1 MRYSGYRASREL
13 QSQSIVS
20 SRPLSHRRFLFSI
33 SAWLDDRGF
42 YRALPANN
50 LANNFLAEQR
60 RAFQLTGDE
69 VVISEKYPAEA
80 KHLRLFIWAAS
91 ILLSI
96 GLVAPIITLSKFVL
110 IQNTF
115 SVLSGVLELAREGQI
130 FLFLIITGFSVALPI
145 LKLWVLYRLVSK
157 NAVSKETVKKQL
169 HWMHEYGKWSMLD
182 VFVVAVLV
190 VAVKLG
196 AIADVEMRFG
206 LYAFAASIL
215 LTMYITSRIVGLT
228 NRSKPSP

>member
-1 MRYSGYRASREL
+1 MTS
-13 QSQSIVS
+13 
-20 SRPLSHRRFLFSI
+20 
-33 SAWLDDRGF
+33 
-42 YRALPANN
+42 
-50 LANNFLAEQR
+50 
-60 RAFQLTGDE
+60 DE
-69 VVISEKYPAEA
+69 VVIPERYPEKA
-80 KHLRLFIWAAS
+80 KHLRLFIWVAA

-96 GLVAPIITLSKFVL
+96 GLLAPIITLSKFIL

-115 SVLSGVLELAREGQI
+115 SVLSGALELAREGQV
-130 FLFLIITGFSVALPI
+130 FLFLVITGFSVVLPI

-157 NAVSKETVKKQL
+157 NAVPKEKVKKQL

-228 NRSKPSP
+228 NHSKPSP